1 MSCTGASG
9 SGVVLCDPPDEAA
22 LPAPVFEAHR
32 DSAVGLRLAV
42 LRPDADAPEG
52 RGMSLFNTHPLA
64 LYEFR
69 RGTDRG
75 AARAHNVSTYAYKC
89 KKCGA
94 EMQTMAGRR
103 KYQFGGWICP
113 ECAAK

>member
-1 MSCTGASG
+1 MSCTGENG
-9 SGVVLCDPPDEAA
+9 SGVVRCDPPVGAA
-22 LPAPVFEAHR
+22 LPAPVFESHSDA
-32 DSAVGLRLAV
+32 AVGLRLAV
-42 LRPDADAPEG
+42 LRPDADSPER
-52 RGMSLFNTHPLA
+52 RGMSLFNTHPMA
-64 LYEFR
+64 LSEFR

-75 AARAHNVSTYAYKC
+75 ASRDKNVRPYAYKC

-94 EMQTMAGRR
+94 EMETMAGRR